1 MLSLR
6 PIYLRRFWPPCLI
19 WCLFTNLTITFTL
32 LCLFA
37 KWREIYFRSL
47 IMRAELIIF
56 FQTFGLIKSTWISL
70 FCGRISS
77 ETIGDVAV
85 ILKILANASRFMVL
99 G

>member
-1 MLSLR
+1 M
-6 PIYLRRFWPPCLI
+6 
-19 WCLFTNLTITFTL
+19 
-32 LCLFA
+32 
-37 KWREIYFRSL
+37 
-47 IMRAELIIF
+47 IF

-70 FCGRISS
+70 FCGRIPS